1 MCVCSFFLCPAIPHP
16 QLTRRGSREPVFQT
30 SPSHADRFLH
40 PSRSLFPSALAASPG
55 AEQRAGWPGPCGE
68 ARSRSAALGAA
79 AGAAP
84 CRGRGVGR
92 QHEQERVDV
101 EEGVSPKSYP
111 LLASQAALTRN
122 QGVCKRRE
130 GIEGKKPRRKA
141 GGSGEKEENLAN
153 E

>member
-1 MCVCSFFLCPAIPHP
+1 MQIAFSIH
-16 QLTRRGSREPVFQT
+16 
-30 SPSHADRFLH
+30 
-40 PSRSLFPSALAASPG
+40 PG
-55 AEQRAGWPGPCGE
+55 ASSPRLLPPAQVLSRGQGGQGPAGRPEVGQRHWELRLVQRHAG
-68 ARSRSAALGAA
+68 
-79 AGAAP
+79 
-84 CRGRGVGR
+84 GRGVGR